1 MGTDQTRIRSEQNQV
16 IIGTIS
22 PTPASSIPTTTQ
34 PGATHRVASASIS
47 SRPIVNRADILS
59 WLASVK
65 FRAKPWLVFEILFL
79 ASRVER
85 VGFWPSPPP
94 HQTVRTDFPYTAF
107 AVTSSDGI
115 INEDAKPSRTVQTK
129 VMHVGIEGL
138 THRRTVGA
146 LASTLQ
152 VLRQF
157 FQHIGM
163 DCSKTFPRITVTEVV
178 HPTGLPLVDLSNHRH
193 NRHEAARLIGE

>member
-1 MGTDQTRIRSEQNQV
+1 MVAKGNGNFREAAVYLPDQGV
-16 IIGTIS
+16 
-22 PTPASSIPTTTQ
+22 
-34 PGATHRVASASIS
+34 RVLGFYGST
-47 SRPIVNRADILS
+47 SRPRNIHNPKRVSEGFQQKD
-59 WLASVK
+59 WT
-65 FRAKPWLVFEILFL
+65 
-79 ASRVER
+79 SRVER

-193 NRHEAARLIGE
+193 NRHEAARLIGEGTLGKKFSKHSN